1 MRTPKTG
8 LGEGGG
14 ITLQLKYLYTKS
26 ILNIYRKIKN
36 MIGVLN
42 LETSNIKVN
51 EAEKVD
57 NTKITAQML
66 SEQERLA
73 AQIVDTRREIT
84 ELTEAEQKELESLT
98 KQYGRSFEY
107 RIYLMNFKHIG
118 EEIPEDV
125 PAIEYYDYILKN
137 FRNPKPK
144 EEWTDVDY
152 KADYSRW
159 QRLMVASELR
169 QRLEVQEIPLIDRQK
184 RIIERVRNGTDFDVF
199 SSQKFLEMLS

>member
-1 MRTPKTG
+1 
-8 LGEGGG
+8 
-14 ITLQLKYLYTKS
+14 
-26 ILNIYRKIKN
+26 

-84 ELTEAEQKELESLT
+84 ELTEAEQKELESLAN
-98 KQYGRSFEY
+98 QYGRNSFEY
-107 RIYLMNFKHIG
+107 HKCLMHFKHIG

-125 PAIEYYDYILKN
+125 PAIEYYDYILKIM
-137 FRNPKPK
+137 KQ
-144 EEWTDVDY
+144 T
-152 KADYSRW
+152 
-159 QRLMVASELR
+159 
-169 QRLEVQEIPLIDRQK
+169 IPLIDRQK